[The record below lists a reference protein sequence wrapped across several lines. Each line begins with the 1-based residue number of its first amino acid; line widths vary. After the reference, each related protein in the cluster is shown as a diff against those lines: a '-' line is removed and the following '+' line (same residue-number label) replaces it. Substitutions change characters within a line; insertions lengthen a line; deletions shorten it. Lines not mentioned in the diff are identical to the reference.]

1 MAARKRL
8 QQSKSSSTSPSSQ
21 LNQHI
26 KEGKSAEKGGN
37 YPQAIR
43 AYEMAIDVL
52 DTRCSPKKKGQ
63 HRALWRKLASLYVRT
78 ERLEAARSLY
88 YSHLID
94 LQASGRIPRL
104 KSAILESFE
113 VEGVDLE
120 VNLVPI
126 FQMPENHRFIHQFPQ
141 PVIERLFSQAVQSY
155 EIKPEATTYEL
166 IEKLMPRTHI
176 ELSAA
181 SDSLSSL
188 LAQPRKLLEA
198 LEGSNEDELN
208 SLLVPATLDQVVG
221 DEQQQRLQ
229 QIWAERVHGTYMYRG
244 AGYGVRTAILYMLD
258 MLEGKDGVVRIEVE
272 GIEDFDIYY
281 DEQTILTSP
290 MILPPRMYVQAKSR
304 DEGQPAWSVSQLK
317 AVLNSFAEVHCEDPT
332 ANFLFITD
340 YHFGEQTTLTGV
352 LDYSNLWAFNKD
364 HSIRKDVL
372 DQLDQAITARE
383 GFDIDSFLKRLHFA
397 VKARNLDDE
406 IIERLATF
414 TGSPKAVAARYY
426 EALFYKVHALAEADK
441 KGDDSKALSKTE
453 LEWVWHEVVSTVDVE
468 ALARPLHR
476 GNLELITFTAAGIQS
491 ARPDP
496 NYYLGVSAN
505 MSHILA
511 DQDIHR
517 PELMDELAAK
527 LVQRSFCIL
536 RSPSGTG
543 KTTLM
548 YRFAYENRHA
558 FSIYRLR
565 HLEEDSEAI
574 ATACERYI
582 KSLQPSAHT
591 PVLLLI
597 DDISRPEKRGWQKLV
612 QPILELD
619 NVYIIATTRE
629 DEWHD
634 FLAVGMNV
642 EYMYPTLSEDTAR
655 RTHGKLQELGQLHP
669 DYPDWREAYEASKT
683 DETALFMEYTHIL
696 TQGRRIEEVLR
707 QQVDHAA
714 QLSPIRIDLL
724 RFICTAHA
732 FGGRIPADVL
742 TDLVD
747 TKGDNLRDHLQYL
760 VDEHMIIPDQ
770 ENYIGLHEL
779 RSRFLLDLSHQYP
792 PPTLTA
798 TLRNLI
804 SHLPLSE
811 LASII
816 EGVCRNFPE
825 KARAIM
831 GVLTGRLNQEESLV
845 EIAEIIRRLYIASEW
860 HHAHK
865 IKTYLDE
872 FEVYTSEVN
881 AFAAV
886 LAPAFHKG
894 DSFFNG
900 LEKLIR
906 ENTLQAFQTASGRE
920 DSERFERQLASYM
933 DVPGLAARVDK
944 EDNLASLVYFFNWMR
959 EVSSSLAKDVIETSD
974 LQHLT
979 ALLHNEA
986 SGQRFAS
993 LLFHIWL
1000 NAPDYYEQLITQLGG
1015 RGVVADKLKSM
1026 YPLITRIDW
1035 GYSDEEGEYVHLHF
1049 FAEEALPELEDEAKG
1064 IHDKA
1069 VFLAEIARRT
1079 FPTVSRVKITGR
1091 FNNGREYKAGV
1102 YDPATKNMPA
1112 GNFATSEDVEK
1123 NRIWLKAISNLYTN
1137 KTWYAYLQQQDT
1149 LRAQCVSCL
1158 NMVVTLLNT
1167 VRKPGYSLPESQ
1179 KQLTRQVYLVAS
1191 MLDKASKMLLFP
1203 PDPEVSFLPSQ
1214 KDQELYID
1222 PIQLLH
1228 EQLLHGEYYLTSR
1241 TGGGLDQYF
1250 RNYIGV
1256 IERFVKFL
1264 GEYILSPNTRHLRLL
1279 KVNAATAKQNLE
1291 KFHQERAK
1299 IKLREHEH
1307 HELIPLEQRL
1317 ITLLQQATQYIF
1329 DDDYR
1334 DSWEAAERTQ
1344 QKIRLLISQLEKQLS
1359 RDNVEDI
1366 ALIKALTADLAG
1378 AFPSLDVFSQLQES
1392 LVQWEGD
1399 NAQAYINEL
1408 QSLSQLG
1415 CFVTLAHQQYEDSW
1429 EAQLERITADL
1440 LACDVHVQFGPVLRP
1455 EDALDG
1461 AWGTLP
1467 ILFQVSDLVDI
1478 STKSVAVFEHIFDS
1492 IFNERQAFALI
1503 ITDGQQITWPIIWT
1517 FGYWDRPKWDLACR
1531 LSSQEDFLKLC
1542 AIRTD
1547 LLEQYS
1553 KHLDVSVAKELE
1565 YVQALLDVY
1574 NTTVDISLELAQLRY
1589 EVSIGRKGIED
1600 IEKALKPDPEAASPE
1615 ERENATRFEAQIEYL
1630 REFQPASEFEVFHN
1644 DIIDFFDDLF
1654 TQVRREIEL
1663 LKQMATGVADEGGE
1677 VLADQALESVVRL
1690 VENAS
1695 SPRKEDEIQERL
1707 SRENEFDYEAMDMPD
1722 KFGLIYFIAK
1732 NYAHFGRADY

>member
-1 MAARKRL
+1 MVARKRP
-8 QQSKSSSTSPSSQ
+8 QQTKSSSTSPSAQ
-21 LNQHI
+21 LNHLI
-26 KEGKSAEKGGN
+26 KEGKRAERAGN
-37 YPQAIR
+37 FPQATR
-43 AYEMAIDVL
+43 AYEMAVDVL
-52 DTRCSPKKKGQ
+52 DTHCSPKKKGQ
-63 HRALWRKLASLYVRT
+63 HRALWRKLASLYVKT

-88 YSHLID
+88 YSYLTD
-94 LQASGRIPRL
+94 LHVGGNVSRL
-104 KSAILESFE
+104 KRAILESFD
-113 VEGVDLE
+113 VDGVDLE
-120 VNLVPI
+120 VNLVSI
-126 FQMPENHRFIHQFPQ
+126 FQMPENHRFIHQLPQ
-141 PVIERLFSQAVQSY
+141 PIIERLFFQAVRSY
-155 EIKPEATTYEL
+155 EDNPETATYAL
-166 IEKLMPRTHI
+166 IENLLPRTHI
-176 ELSAA
+176 DLSAT
-181 SDSLSSL
+181 SDSISSL

-198 LEGSNEDELN
+198 LEDSNEDELD
-208 SLLVPATLDQVVG
+208 SLLVPAKLAQVVG

-258 MLEGKDGVVRIEVE
+258 MLEGKDGIIRIEVE
-272 GIEDFDIYY
+272 GIEDFDVYY
-281 DEQTILTSP
+281 NEQTILTSP
-290 MILPPRMYVQAKSR
+290 TVLPARMYAQAKSR
-304 DEGQPAWSVSQLK
+304 NEGQPAWSVSQLK

-340 YHFGEQTTLTGV
+340 YHFGEQTTLTGI
-352 LDYSNLWAFNKD
+352 LDYSNLWAFDQD

-372 DQLDQAITARE
+372 DQLEHEITSHE
-383 GFDIDSFLKRLHFA
+383 GFEIAPFLKRIHFA

-406 IIERLATF
+406 IIERLAAF

-426 EALFYKVHALAEADK
+426 EALFHKIHVLAEADK
-441 KGDDSKALSKTE
+441 KGDDSKALSRTE
-453 LEWVWHEVVSTVDVE
+453 LERVLHEVVATVDVD
-468 ALARPLHR
+468 ALARPLHQ
-476 GNLELITFTAAGIQS
+476 GNLELITFSAAGIQS
-491 ARPDP
+491 AQPDP

-505 MSHILA
+505 MSHILT
-511 DQDIHR
+511 DQDIYR
-517 PELMDELAAK
+517 PELMDELVAK
-527 LVQRSFCIL
+527 LVQRKFCIL

-548 YRFAYENRHA
+548 YRFAYENRQA

-565 HLEEDSEAI
+565 HLDEDSEAV

-582 KSLQPSAHT
+582 KSLLPSASM

-619 NVYIIATTRE
+619 NIYIIATTRE

-634 FLAVGMNV
+634 FLAAGINV
-642 EYMYPTLSEDTAR
+642 EYVYPTLSADTAR
-655 RTHGKLQELGQLHP
+655 RTHKKLQDMRQLHS
-669 DYPDWREAYEASKT
+669 DYPDWQEAYEASKT
-683 DETALFMEYTHIL
+683 DEVALFMEYTHIL

-707 QQVDHAA
+707 QQIDHAA

-724 RFICTAHA
+724 RVICTAHA
-732 FGGRIPADVL
+732 FGGHVPADLL

-747 TKGDNLRDHLQYL
+747 TKGENLRDHLQYL

-798 TLRNLI
+798 TFKNLI
-804 SHLPLSE
+804 AHLPLSE
-811 LASII
+811 LAPII

-825 KARAIM
+825 KARVIM
-831 GVLTGRLNQEESLV
+831 DVLASRLNQEESLV

-865 IKTYLDE
+865 IKTHLDE

-906 ENTLQAFQTASGRE
+906 ENTLQAFQTATGRA
-920 DSERFERQLASYM
+920 DSERFERQLASCM

-944 EDNLASLVYFFNWMR
+944 ENNLASLVYFFNWMR
-959 EVSSSLAKDVIETSD
+959 EVSPPLTMDVIETAA
-974 LQHLT
+974 LPHIT
-979 ALLHNEA
+979 ELLHNETL
-986 SGQRFAS
+986 GQQFAS

-1000 NAPDYYEQLITQLGG
+1000 NAPDYYEQLILQLGG
-1015 RGVVADKLKSM
+1015 RGVVTDKLKSM
-1026 YPLITRIDW
+1026 YPLIARIDW
-1035 GYSDEEGEYVHLHF
+1035 GRSDEEGEYVHLHF
-1049 FAEEALPELEDEAKG
+1049 FAEEALPELEDKAKDV
-1064 IHDKA
+1064 HEKA

-1091 FNNGREYKAGV
+1091 FNNGREYKAGM
-1102 YDPATKNMPA
+1102 YDPATKNMPTD
-1112 GNFATSEDVEK
+1112 NFATSEDVEK

-1137 KTWYAYLQQQDT
+1137 KTWYVYLQQQDT
-1149 LRAQCVSCL
+1149 LRAQCISCL

-1179 KQLTRQVYLVAS
+1179 KQLTRQIYLIAS
-1191 MLDKASKMLLFP
+1191 MLDRASKMLLFP

-1214 KDQELYID
+1214 EVQELYID

-1228 EQLLHGEYYLTSR
+1228 EHLLQGEYYLTSR
-1241 TGGGLDQYF
+1241 TGGGLDQHF

-1256 IERFVKFL
+1256 IERFVNFL
-1264 GEYILSPNTRHLRLL
+1264 GEYILKPNTRHLRLL

-1291 KFHQERAK
+1291 KFHQERVK

-1307 HELIPLEQRL
+1307 HELLPIEQRL

-1334 DSWEAAERTQ
+1334 DSWEAAERAQ
-1344 QKIRLLISQLEKQLS
+1344 QKIHLLASQLEKQLP
-1359 RDNVEDI
+1359 RNNDEDI
-1366 ALIKALTADLAG
+1366 TLIIALNSDLACT
-1378 AFPSLDVFSQLQES
+1378 FPSLDVFSQLQES
-1392 LVQWEGD
+1392 LLQWKGD
-1399 NAQAYINEL
+1399 QAQAYINEL
-1408 QSLSQLG
+1408 QSLSLLG
-1415 CFVTLAHQQYEDSW
+1415 CFAALAHQQYEDSW
-1429 EAQLERITADL
+1429 EAQLDRITVDL
-1440 LACDVHVQFGPVLRP
+1440 LARDVHVQFGPVLRP

-1467 ILFQVSDLVDI
+1467 ILFQVSDLMDI
-1478 STKSVAVFEHIFDS
+1478 DTKSAAIFEQIFGNT
-1492 IFNERQAFALI
+1492 FNERQAFALI
-1503 ITDGQQITWPIIWT
+1503 ITDGQQIISPVIWT

-1531 LSSQEDFLKLC
+1531 LGSQEDFLKLC

-1553 KHLDVSVAKELE
+1553 KHLDVSVAKEPE

-1600 IEKALKPDPEAASPE
+1600 VEKALKPDTEATSPE
-1615 ERENATRFEAQIEYL
+1615 EKGNATRFEAQIEYL
-1630 REFQPASEFEVFHN
+1630 WEFQPASEFEAFHI
-1644 DIIDFFDDLF
+1644 DIINFFDDLF
-1654 TQVRREIEL
+1654 TQVRHEIEL
-1663 LKQMATGVADEGGE
+1663 LKQMATGKADDGGE
-1677 VLADQALESVVRL
+1677 VLADQALESVVKL
-1690 VENAS
+1690 VENIS
-1695 SPRKEDEIQERL
+1695 SSRKEDEIQERL
-1707 SRENEFDYEAMDMPD
+1707 SRENEFDYEAMDVPD

-1732 NYAHFGRADY
+1732 NYAHFSRTDY

>member
-1 MAARKRL
+1 MATRKR
-8 QQSKSSSTSPSSQ
+8 QKRPYTNSTSPSIQ
-21 LNQHI
+21 LKQLI
-26 KEGKSAEKGGN
+26 KEGKDAERSEN
-37 YPQAIR
+37 YPRALD
-43 AYEMAIDVL
+43 AYEKAIGVL
-52 DTRCSPKKKGQ
+52 NTDWSLNNRSQ
-63 HRALWRKLASLYVRT
+63 YRVLWHKLARLYVRH
-78 ERLEAARSLY
+78 ERFEGARSLY
-88 YSHLID
+88 QAHLID
-94 LQASGRIPRL
+94 LQASVHISRL
-104 KSAILESFE
+104 KRAILESFD

-126 FQMPENHRFIHQFPQ
+126 FQMSENHRLIHQLPQ
-141 PVIERLFSQAVQSY
+141 SVIERLFSQAVKSY
-155 EIKPEATTYEL
+155 EINPEPTTYEL
-166 IEKLMPRTHI
+166 IEKLLPRTHI
-176 ELSAA
+176 ELSAT
-181 SDSLSSL
+181 SDSLTSL
-188 LAQPRKLLEA
+188 LAQPRKLLEV
-198 LEGSNEDELN
+198 LEASNEDQLD
-208 SLLVPATLDQVVG
+208 SLLLPTNLAQVVG

-258 MLEGKDGVVRIEVE
+258 MLEGKNGIVRIEME

-281 DEQTILTSP
+281 AEQTILTSP
-290 MILPPRMYVQAKSR
+290 TILPPRMYVQAKSR
-304 DEGQPAWSVSQLK
+304 DAGQPAWSVSQLN
-317 AVLNSFAEVHCEDPT
+317 AVLNSFAEVYCEDPT

-352 LDYSNLWAFNKD
+352 LDYSNLWAFDKE
-364 HSIRKDVL
+364 HPIRKDVL
-372 DQLDQAITARE
+372 DQLDHATTAHE
-383 GFDIDSFLKRLHFA
+383 GFDISPFLKRIHFA

-406 IIERLATF
+406 IIERLAAF

-426 EALFYKVHALAEADK
+426 EALFCKVHALAEADK
-441 KGDDSKALSKTE
+441 KGNDSKALSKAE
-453 LEWVWHEVVSTVDVE
+453 LERVWHEVVATVDVK
-468 ALARPLHR
+468 ALARPLSQ
-476 GNLELITFTAAGIQS
+476 GNLELITFTTAGIQP

-505 MSHILA
+505 ISHILA
-511 DQDIHR
+511 NQDIHR

-565 HLEEDSEAI
+565 HLEGDSETIVAG
-574 ATACERYI
+574 CERYI

-634 FLAVGMNV
+634 FLTAGINV
-642 EYMYPTLSEDTAR
+642 EYVYPTLSENTAR
-655 RTHGKLQELGQLHP
+655 RTHRKLQELGQLHP

-696 TQGRRIEEVLR
+696 TQGKHIEEVLR

-714 QLSPIRIDLL
+714 RLSPVSIDLL
-724 RFICTAHA
+724 RVICTAHA
-732 FGGRIPADVL
+732 FGGRVPADLL

-747 TKGDNLRDHLQYL
+747 TKGENLRDHLQYL
-760 VDEHMIIPDQ
+760 VDEHMIISDQ

-792 PPTLTA
+792 PPTLAA
-798 TLRNLI
+798 TLRKLI
-804 SHLPLSE
+804 FHLPLPE
-811 LASII
+811 LAPII

-831 GVLTGRLNQEESLV
+831 DVLASRLNQEESLV

-860 HHAHK
+860 QHAHK
-865 IKTYLDE
+865 IKTHLDE

-881 AFAAV
+881 AFAVV
-886 LAPAFHKG
+886 LAPAFYKG
-894 DSFFNG
+894 SSFFDG
-900 LEKLIR
+900 LQKLIR
-906 ENTLQAFQTASGRE
+906 ENTLQAFRTAPSRE
-920 DSERFERQLASYM
+920 DSGRFERQLASYI
-933 DVPGLAARVDK
+933 DVLGLAARVDK

-993 LLFHIWL
+993 LLFHIWH
-1000 NAPDYYEQLITQLGG
+1000 NAPNYYEQLIIQLGG
-1015 RGVVADKLKSM
+1015 RGGVADKLKSM
-1026 YPLITRIDW
+1026 YPLVARIDW
-1035 GYSDEEGEYVHLHF
+1035 GHSDEEGENVHLHF
-1049 FAEEALPELEDEAKG
+1049 FAEKALLELEGEAKG

-1079 FPTVSRVKITGR
+1079 FPIVSRVKITGL

-1102 YDPATKNMPA
+1102 YDPATKNMPTD
-1112 GNFATSEDVEK
+1112 NFATSEDVEK

-1137 KTWYAYLQQQDT
+1137 KTWYTYLQQQDT

-1158 NMVVTLLNT
+1158 NMVVTLLCT
-1167 VRKPGYSLPESQ
+1167 VRKPGYSLPQSQ
-1179 KQLTRQVYLVAS
+1179 KQLTRQIYLVAA
-1191 MLDKASKMLLFP
+1191 MLDRASKMLLFP
-1203 PDPEVSFLPSQ
+1203 PDPEASYLPSRE
-1214 KDQELYID
+1214 DQELYID

-1228 EQLLHGEYYLTSR
+1228 ERLLQGEYYLTSR
-1241 TGGGLDQYF
+1241 TGGGLDQHF

-1264 GEYILSPNTRHLRLL
+1264 GEYILRPNTRHLRLL
-1279 KVNAATAKQNLE
+1279 KVNAATTKQNLE
-1291 KFHQERAK
+1291 KFHQERVK

-1307 HELIPLEQRL
+1307 HELLPLEQRL

-1334 DSWEAAERTQ
+1334 DSWEAAERAQ
-1344 QKIRLLISQLEKQLS
+1344 QKIHLLTSQLEKHLS
-1359 RDNVEDI
+1359 RDNSEDI
-1366 ALIKALTADLAG
+1366 ALIKALNSDLACT
-1378 AFPSLDVFSQLQES
+1378 FPSLDVFSQLQES

-1399 NAQAYINEL
+1399 KAQTYISEL
-1408 QSLSQLG
+1408 KTLTRLG
-1415 CFVTLAHQQYEDSW
+1415 CFAALAHQQYEDNW
-1429 EAQLERITADL
+1429 GAQLERIIADL
-1440 LACDVHVQFGPVLRP
+1440 LARDVQVQFGPVLRP
-1455 EDALDG
+1455 EDAFDG

-1467 ILFQVSDLVDI
+1467 ILFQVSDLMDI
-1478 STKSVAVFEHIFDS
+1478 ATKSAVIFEHIFDS
-1492 IFNERQAFALI
+1492 TFNERQAFALI
-1503 ITDGQQITWPIIWT
+1503 VTDGQQIIWPVIWT

-1531 LSSQEDFLKLC
+1531 LNSPGDFLKLC
-1542 AIRTD
+1542 AVRID

-1553 KHLDVSVAKELE
+1553 KHLDLPVAKEPE

-1574 NTTVDISLELAQLRY
+1574 STTVDISLELAQLHY

-1600 IEKALKPDPEAASPE
+1600 IEKVLKPDSEEASPP
-1615 ERENATRFEAQIEYL
+1615 ERKNEAHFEAQIEYL
-1630 REFQPASEFEVFHN
+1630 REFQPASKFQGFHN
-1644 DIIDFFDDLF
+1644 DIIGFFDDLF
-1654 TQVRREIEL
+1654 AQVRHEVEV
-1663 LKQMATGVADEGGE
+1663 LKKIAEGGPDESGE
-1677 VLADQALESVVRL
+1677 VLADKALESVLNL
-1690 VENAS
+1690 VENVS
-1695 SPRKEDEIQERL
+1695 SFRKEDEIREHL
-1707 SRENEFDYEAMDMPD
+1707 SRESEFDFAAMDMPN
-1722 KFGLIYFIAK
+1722 KFGLIYFVAK
-1732 NYAHFGRADY
+1732 NYAHFCRADY